1 MRAIEYINKLDR
13 EDFRIERCRLKIERL
28 ETLAENRSSKPFD
41 NDRVKSS
48 GSKDRIGDLA
58 IKIMEE
64 QERLERLIA
73 ENEERREFIEE
84 QIDKIPDIAN
94 SKIIYYHH
102 IEKMNYSEIADML
115 DLSPKTVRNN
125 HSDALKQLDKIL
137 LEHNRTKKDN

>member
-94 SKIIYYHH
+94 SKIIFYHN

-115 DLSPKTVRNN
+115 ELSPKTVRNN
-125 HSDALKQLDKIL
+125 HSEALKQLDKIL
-137 LEHNRTKKDN
+137 SQTKR